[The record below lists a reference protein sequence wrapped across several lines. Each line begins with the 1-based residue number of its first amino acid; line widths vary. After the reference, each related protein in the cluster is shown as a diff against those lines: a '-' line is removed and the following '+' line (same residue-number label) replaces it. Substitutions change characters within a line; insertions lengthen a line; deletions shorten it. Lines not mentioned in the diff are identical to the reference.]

1 MVVTTALCFILGAI
15 CLFAIRFDRRRLVT
29 GAVLA
34 MMTIG
39 WLGCLGYLFGVRA
52 LYDVGPLSTM
62 AAQTAAAIVILG
74 VGLLAS
80 IPGGALAW
88 IVRGRD
94 PGATVL
100 RIVLPLALIGFP
112 VVGELRLAGQHAGWY
127 GTEFGL
133 AIMVVVASLSVTTM
147 AMFGARAVNR
157 THAATISANQQ
168 LLELNASLE
177 DRIQA
182 RTAELA
188 KSGAWSKALA
198 GSAPIGIF
206 HSGADGRRTYVN
218 DRICE
223 IYGISR
229 EQAME
234 GAIGTGIHDEDR
246 ERVLTAWASALATGV
261 EFDCEFRVVQPS
273 GITLWV
279 RAHGAHVLRRRRP
292 RLRRDGC
299 GHHRPG

>member
-1 MVVTTALCFILGAI
+1 MAVTTAVCLCLGAVA
-15 CLFAIRFDRRRLVT
+15 LLALWRDHRRLVS
-29 GAVLA
+29 GAVLSLL
-34 MMTIG
+34 TIG
-39 WLGCLGYLFGVRA
+39 WLGCLGYLFGARA

-62 AAQTAAAIVILG
+62 SAQTAATIVILG
-74 VGLLAS
+74 VGLLAC

-133 AIMVVVASLSVTTM
+133 AIMVVVASLSVTTV

-157 THAATISANQQ
+157 THAATVSANEQ

-177 DRIQA
+177 GRIQG

-188 KSGAWSKALA
+188 KSEAWSKALA

-206 HSGADGRRTYVN
+206 HSDADGRRTYVTTGSARSTGSPGSERWAIRSAPGSTT
-218 DRICE
+218 RI
-223 IYGISR
+223 
-229 EQAME
+229 
-234 GAIGTGIHDEDR
+234 
-246 ERVLTAWASALATGV
+246 ASA
-261 EFDCEFRVVQPS
+261 C
-273 GITLWV
+273 
-279 RAHGAHVLRRRRP
+279 
-292 RLRRDGC
+292 
-299 GHHRPG
+299 